1 MNELFRSPVRIGGNG
16 LIPMPGDNPAPSA
29 GPSSPPAASQPAE
42 SFPPA
47 SQPLESLPPASQ
59 IPASQA
65 PESAAPSA
73 EPAASEPVESA
84 PVESEPV
91 ESASVD
97 PTPSAPVSI
106 PPWGWI
112 CMGAV
117 LLAAVLG
124 AVLLLGRKRRKKA
137 AQPPQKFTTVQP
149 SGEQTRPAAAA
160 PGQVRIGKLHQ
171 QGARSSQ
178 QDCFSVSPEDVMSTC
193 GLLAVVA
200 DGMGGLSDGDK
211 VSQAAVS
218 AMLNSFFLVQGEPN
232 QVLLTLLKEANRQ
245 VNSLLGPD
253 RYSQSGSTLVAGLV
267 RNGAFHY
274 LSVGDS
280 RICLFRDGALYQ
292 LNREHVFRHDLEV
305 RAVNGEGELA
315 GASAH
320 PKAAGLTSYLGMG
333 ALKYVDL
340 PAQPVAI
347 RAGDKFI
354 LMSDGVYNAL
364 TEREFTGCLSGT
376 PENAAQAL
384 DRAIKAKNY
393 SNQDNYTAVILGF

>member
-1 MNELFRSPVRIGGNG
+1 MNEFFRSSARVSGNG
-16 LIPMPGDNPAPSA
+16 LIPMPGDDPVNSADPIGEPSEVIPVTSRPIESADPSA
-29 GPSSPPAASQPAE
+29 KPAE
-42 SFPPA
+42 SD
-47 SQPLESLPPASQ
+47 
-59 IPASQA
+59 
-65 PESAAPSA
+65 
-73 EPAASEPVESA
+73 PVESA
-84 PVESEPV
+84 PIESAPAESAPAESTPAESEPV
-91 ESASVD
+91 ESAAVD
-97 PTPSAPVSI
+97 PDPPAPISV
-106 PPWGWI
+106 PLWGWI
-112 CMGAV
+112 CMGAA

-124 AVLLLGRKRRKKA
+124 TVLLIVRKKRKKGAQRPQESAEQPAGMQAPRSA
-137 AQPPQKFTTVQP
+137 AVAET
-149 SGEQTRPAAAA
+149 A

-178 QDCFSVSPEDVMSTC
+178 QDCFSVSPEEFLSTY

-232 QVLLTLLKEANRQ
+232 QVLLALLKEANRQ

-253 RYSQSGSTLVAGLV
+253 RYSRSGSTLVAGLV
-267 RNGAFHY
+267 RGGAFHY
-274 LSVGDS
+274 LSIGDS

-292 LNREHVFRHDLEV
+292 LNREHIFLHELEV
-305 RAVNGEGELA
+305 RAVNGEGDLA
-315 GASAH
+315 AAYAH

-333 ALKYVDL
+333 TLKYVDL

-364 TEREFTGCLSGT
+364 TDQEFISCLSGT
-376 PENAAQAL
+376 PEDAAQAL
-384 DRAIKAKNY
+384 DRLIKAKNY